1 MEHFECTQKQTK
13 VGQLERARNN
23 KKKFILERRKQSEIK
38 TFSSIILIQSGFN
51 TRKLKT
57 TEILSFVILL

>member
-38 TFSSIILIQSGFN
+38 TFSGIILIQRFQY
-51 TRKLKT
+51 KKIKT